1 MVQPSTGPEAGTYS
15 KRTPLFD
22 LHREFGP
29 DVAHL
34 NLHKTFCI
42 PHGGGLA
49 ATLASGRS
57 MSANT

>member
-22 LHREFGP
+22 LHPEFGP

-42 PHGGGLA
+42 PHGGGGPIGVREHLKP
-49 ATLASGRS
+49 
-57 MSANT
+57 